1 MTIPRLEL
9 SAAVVAVKLDRT
21 LREEMEIKIDRSV
34 FWSDSTA
41 VLQYIKNEDKRFHTF
56 VANRLAVIHDGSK
69 PSRWN
74 FVESA
79 RNPAD
84 DASRGLTPEE
94 LLLQDRW
101 FKGPEFLWKLEESW
115 PVPSSPLPSIPEQD
129 PEIKSQGQTNRT
141 TMVSEKRNL
150 NSMIQ
155 RYSSWY
161 ELKRGVAW
169 LLRFREYIRRKC
181 YPPNDA
187 LPQGELSLEELRFA
201 ELHIVKY
208 VQRLSFPEIFSA
220 LQASNSKTQEKRALR
235 TSGSSGSIYKLRPML
250 DKEGALRVGGRLVNA
265 SLNYQSKH
273 QLLLPYNHHLSRL
286 LIMAHHQSVGHLG
299 QEYVL
304 TSTKYKVLDHQ
315 GTSCRS

>member
-1 MTIPRLEL
+1 
-9 SAAVVAVKLDRT
+9 
-21 LREEMEIKIDRSV
+21 
-34 FWSDSTA
+34 
-41 VLQYIKNEDKRFHTF
+41 
-56 VANRLAVIHDGSK
+56 
-69 PSRWN
+69 
-74 FVESA
+74 
-79 RNPAD
+79 
-84 DASRGLTPEE
+84 
-94 LLLQDRW
+94 
-101 FKGPEFLWKLEESW
+101 
-115 PVPSSPLPSIPEQD
+115 
-129 PEIKSQGQTNRT
+129 
-141 TMVSEKRNL
+141 MVSEESNL
-150 NSMIQ
+150 NLMIQ

-169 LLRFREYIRRKC
+169 SLRFREYIRRKC

-235 TSGSSGSIYKLRPML
+235 TSGSSGSVYKLRRRPML
-250 DKEGALRVGGRLVNA
+250 DKEGALRAGGRLENA

-286 LIMAHHQSVGHLG
+286 LIMAQHQSVGHLG

-304 TSTKYKVLDHQ
+304 TSL
-315 GTSCRS
+315 